1 MTGDSLTSI
10 ANTEQF
16 NGQTCGHKFVCRMR
30 TNDESKRYISMMVS
44 VAVYRDSTNVDKTFF
59 VDAVFRSFYFN
70 LLLQNFESPAQINKE
85 IKFETI

>member
-44 VAVYRDSTNVDKTFF
+44 VAVYRDSTNVDKTLLMCT
-59 VDAVFRSFYFN
+59 ARRSPLN
-70 LLLQNFESPAQINKE
+70 ELNDNPVLLGLDQLSSRIN
-85 IKFETI
+85 